1 MNLSRTSHPGRLF
14 RRCLAPLALGLGLS
28 ALALAQQP
36 VGEVLA
42 SDATVKGSVVLASSG
57 AQVMSGSSVTAGTA
71 AASLRLARGGEVR
84 ICPGTSVS
92 VAASPSGR
100 ELMMSLSAG
109 AIETHYTL
117 AASADSIVTP
127 DFRIQLPGP
136 GTFHFAF
143 SSDAAGNACVR
154 SLENNTASV
163 IVSELLG
170 DGTYQVRPGQT
181 VFFHGGQVSKS
192 DDVGTPCGCPAPPP
206 VMKAEVPPPPPPPG
220 SVPTAALPQ
229 PKPGDVQ
236 VMVEAPFV
244 FRAEELPGPAPS
256 PVVAQLRLTSLPRPD
271 VPPPAV
277 APPPK
282 PAPDA
287 AKQAAP
293 TKPAKKGFLG
303 RVSAFFA
310 GIFH

>member
-1 MNLSRTSHPGRLF
+1 VNLLRTSHPGPFF
-14 RRCLAPLALGLGLS
+14 RHYLALP
-28 ALALAQQP
+28 ALALALAVAAHAQQS
-36 VGEVLA
+36 VGEVVA

-57 AQVMSGSSVTAGTA
+57 TQVMSGSSVTAGTA
-71 AASLRLARGGEVR
+71 PASLRLARGGEVR
-84 ICPGTSVS
+84 ICPGTSVAVS
-92 VAASPSGR
+92 ASPSGR
-100 ELMMSLSAG
+100 ELMMSLSTG
-109 AIETHYTL
+109 ALETHYTL

-154 SLENNTASV
+154 SLENNSASV

-181 VFFHGGQVSKS
+181 VFFHGGQVSKA
-192 DDVGTPCGCPAPPP
+192 DDVGQPCGCQPPP
-206 VMKAEVPPPPPPPG
+206 PMQKAEVPPPPPAG

-244 FRAEELPGPAPS
+244 FRAEDLPGPAPS
-256 PVVAQLRLTSLPRPD
+256 PLIAHLEVTRLPQPG

-277 APPPK
+277 TPPPE

-293 TKPAKKGFLG
+293 AKPAKKGFFG

>member
-1 MNLSRTSHPGRLF
+1 MT
-14 RRCLAPLALGLGLS
+14 
-28 ALALAQQP
+28 ALAQQP
-36 VGEVLA
+36 VGELLA

-57 AQVMSGSSVTAGTA
+57 TQVMSGSAVTAGSA
-71 AASLRLARGGEVR
+71 PASLRLTRGGEMR

-100 ELMMSLSAG
+100 ELMMSLSTG

-181 VFFHGGQVSKS
+181 VFFHGGQVSKA
-192 DDVGTPCGCPAPPP
+192 DDIGQPCGCPAPPP
-206 VMKAEVPPPPPPPG
+206 VMKAEVPPAPPAG

-256 PVVAQLRLTSLPRPD
+256 PVVAHLQLTRLPQPA

-287 AKQAAP
+287 AKQAASA
-293 TKPAKKGFLG
+293 KPAKKGFLG

>member
-1 MNLSRTSHPGRLF
+1 MNLSRTSHRRFF
-14 RRCLAPLALGLGLS
+14 RRTLALPALALGL
-28 ALALAQQP
+28 AAAAHAQQP

-42 SDATVKGSVVLASSG
+42 SDATVKGSVVLAASG

-92 VAASPSGR
+92 VSASPSGR
-100 ELMMSLSAG
+100 ELMMSLSTG

-117 AASADSIVTP
+117 AASADSVVTP

-154 SLENNTASV
+154 SLENNSASV

-181 VFFHGGQVSKS
+181 VFFHGGQVSQAG
-192 DDVGTPCGCPAPPP
+192 DAGQPCGCPAPPP
-206 VMKAEVPPPPPPPG
+206 TMKAEVPPPPPAG

-256 PVVAQLRLTSLPRPD
+256 PLIAHLELTRLPQPD

-282 PAPDA
+282 PAPEA
-287 AKQAAP
+287 VAKQAAP
-293 TKPAKKGFLG
+293 AKPAKKGFFG
-303 RVSAFFA
+303 RVSAFL
-310 GIFH
+310 GSIFH

>member
-1 MNLSRTSHPGRLF
+1 MNLSRTSHGRFF
-14 RRCLAPLALGLGLS
+14 RRTLALLPLALGL
-28 ALALAQQP
+28 AAAAHAQQP

-92 VAASPSGR
+92 VSASPSGR
-100 ELMMSLSAG
+100 ELMMSLNSG
-109 AIETHYTL
+109 TLETHYTL

-181 VFFHGGQVSKS
+181 VFFHGGQVSQAG
-192 DDVGTPCGCPAPPP
+192 DAGTPCGCPPPSP
-206 VMKAEVPPPPPPPG
+206 VMKAEVPPPPPVG
-220 SVPTAALPQ
+220 SVPAAALPQ

-236 VMVEAPFV
+236 VLVEAPFV

-256 PVVAQLRLTSLPRPD
+256 PLIAHLELTRLPQPG
-271 VPPPAV
+271 VPSPAV
-277 APPPK
+277 APPPQ
-282 PAPDA
+282 PAPEA
-287 AKQAAP
+287 VAKQAALA
-293 TKPAKKGFLG
+293 KPAKKGFFG